1 MKKIFRIIFII
12 AILIEAVGMFG
23 FLPIVQDFTWLGLFA
38 TFVFAW
44 VMLELLQFS
53 FRVWIAVFFLLILDV
68 FSALLGLYSRIINW
82 DKLMHF
88 FGGGMITIA
97 ALEIIL
103 RIIEKEII
111 SIKHSKLFIIVNV
124 FFSVIL
130 IGFLYEFLEY
140 LIDKIQYGYPKT
152 LVDVY
157 NSIEDQLCN
166 LLGATVVL
174 VVYYT
179 WQKRK
184 NHFIVEKK

>member
-44 VMLELLQFS
+44 VMLELFQFS
-53 FRVWIAVFFLLILDV
+53 FRVWIFVFFLLILDV

-82 DKLMHF
+82 DKLMHLC
-88 FGGGMITIA
+88 GGIMIA
-97 ALEIIL
+97 VAVLEIIMRVL
-103 RIIEKEII
+103 EKEIVRV
-111 SIKHSKLFIIVNV
+111 KHLKIFIIINT
-124 FFSVIL
+124 FFAVSL
-130 IGFLYEFLEY
+130 LGFLYEFLEY
-140 LIDKIQYGYPKT
+140 LVDKIQYGYPKT
-152 LVDVY
+152 LVNVY

-166 LLGATVVL
+166 LLGATLVL

-184 NHFIVEKK
+184 NNLVVEKK